1 MAVMSVVRRR
11 PGCVVAGLLALSLSC
26 ADPQGTEPDS
36 SAPALAK
43 GSGGALSVTS
53 TSPSYG
59 DQGTINLDV
68 HVLGSGFD
76 QGSRASWEKNGVPY
90 AKITVNS
97 TSFVNSGDLLANITI
112 AADAVIDFYD
122 VAVYTGTGKKG
133 IGTELFE
140 VTTAHVIGD
149 AGGVTDAFGISGL
162 GQVVGSTGSSAF
174 FWDPLVGVMEVI
186 EPTGVAFDIDRA
198 GTTIGGRDDD
208 VVAPTERATL
218 WIQTGSSWQKQALPD
233 IGAGGAVRG
242 MASNAVSGKATFL
255 AGWVWMPGGGRVRAR
270 WTPSGSGWTVDT
282 FPLPAGPTNGMGW
295 DVNALGMMV
304 GFDGTGCCWALYW
317 DPSGAPQ
324 ALPRINGTA
333 STAWA
338 ISEDGLRIVG
348 GSNDRAVIWTRS
360 STSVSWTSQ
369 PTPLEDPAKVCG
381 KGGRTA
387 TSLAEDINA
396 DGTIVGVSCDQAVAW
411 RPNGAGG
418 YTRIQLGGIGSH
430 CIHGCRARAIND
442 AGTAAGKA
450 SDVAVYWSGF

>member
-1 MAVMSVVRRR
+1 MAAMPVMRRGPR
-11 PGCVVAGLLALSLSC
+11 WALAGLVVLGVSC
-26 ADPQGTEPDS
+26 AEPQGTEPDS
-36 SAPALAK
+36 SAPAFAK
-43 GSGGALSVTS
+43 GSGGGLSVTS

-59 DQGTINLDV
+59 DQGTISLDV

-76 QGSRASWEKNGVPY
+76 RGSRASWEKNGIPY
-90 AKITVNS
+90 AKITVNQ
-97 TSFVNSGDLLANITI
+97 TTFVSSGDLLANITI
-112 AADAVIDFYD
+112 AADATIDYYD

-140 VTTAHVIGD
+140 VTAAKVIGD
-149 AGGVTDAFGISGL
+149 TGGVTDAFGISGL

-174 FWDPLVGVMEVI
+174 FWDPNVQVMELI

-218 WIQTGSSWQKQALPD
+218 WIRVGSGWQKQGLPD

-242 MASNAVSGKATFL
+242 MASDPQSGKATYL
-255 AGWVWMPGGGRVRAR
+255 AGWVWKPGGGRIRAR

-282 FPLPAGPTNGMGW
+282 FPLPPGPTNGMGW

-304 GFDGTGCCWALYW
+304 GFDGTGCCWAIYW
-317 DPSGAPQ
+317 DPSGVPQ
-324 ALPRINGTA
+324 ALPRISGTA

-360 STSVSWTSQ
+360 STGVPWTAQ
-369 PTPLEDPAKVCG
+369 PTALEDPAKVCG
-381 KGGRTA
+381 GKGGHIG

-396 DGTIVGVSCDQAVAW
+396 DGTIVGISCDQAVAW
-411 RPNGAGG
+411 QPDGAGG
-418 YTRIQLGGIGSH
+418 YTRIQLGGLGNH
-430 CIHGCRARAIND
+430 CVHGCRARAIND
-442 AGTAAGKA
+442 AGTVAGKA
-450 SDVAVYWSGF
+450 SDVAVYWF